1 MKKLIIFLAFGVAAG
16 VAGYKIG
23 YSKSKKKYESL
34 ADEEVSSVKA
44 KLIEHYE
51 KKSKELPNPKNS
63 SKNEPI
69 DSEQPSKKGSKVIK
83 TKSIDYGKRYRTG
96 SDPERI
102 PGKPDDE
109 IVHLKKEE
117 VDTTKPYIITAEEFN
132 DSENECV
139 SMFYTADKVLTDDD
153 YNQINNIG
161 IVGGHPILDQMGL
174 YDADCLYV
182 RDEAKGIDYEILLE
196 ERSYNKLKPLGVVE
210 ED

>member
-1 MKKLIIFLAFGVAAG
+1 MILN
-16 VAGYKIG
+16 
-23 YSKSKKKYESL
+23 
-34 ADEEVSSVKA
+34 
-44 KLIEHYE
+44 
-51 KKSKELPNPKNS
+51 NP
-63 SKNEPI
+63 
-69 DSEQPSKKGSKVIK
+69 QKKGSKVIK
-83 TKSIDYGKRYRTG
+83 TKTIDYGKRYRTG

-161 IVGGHPILDQMGL
+161 IVGGHPILDQMGIIRCRL
-174 YDADCLYV
+174 SIC
-182 RDEAKGIDYEILLE
+182 
-196 ERSYNKLKPLGVVE
+196 S
-210 ED
+210 